1 MHFVPTGPKR
11 HDDHGAT
18 KAVTCGSTHTAS
30 LSMRGPAADAHEDYA
45 IFDVHI
51 QPSTSDVALGELTV
65 KYTCS
70 EGATAR
76 ITVHDEF
83 PLGFTKF
90 GASSS
95 IGAIATATVR
105 QCQDGVTPAVLELKA
120 KNGDLHTSESNA
132 PIGAPIDMY
141 TKDTYVLVEM
151 LLPESDTASSSPSAT
166 VELTVE
172 CEDAEP
178 DSWGDDFQ
186 VRRPSSWCPP
196 WRPPAHRHTT
206 PPLTLVPPSGTAA
219 ASARAVGR
227 RCRPC
232 QSTRRRRASGSA
244 RSTWGKA

>member
-1 MHFVPTGPKR
+1 MHFVPTGPER

-18 KAVTCGSTHTAS
+18 TAVRCGSTHTAS

-83 PLGFTKF
+83 PLGFTEF
-90 GASSS
+90 GASSL
-95 IGAIATATVR
+95 IGAIATATVS
-105 QCQDGVTPAVLELKA
+105 QCQDGVTPAVLKLKA
-120 KNGDLHTSESNA
+120 KNGNLHTSESNDH
-132 PIGAPIDMY
+132 PIDMY

-151 LLPESDTASSSPSAT
+151 LLPESGTDASSPSAT

-178 DSWGDDFQ
+178 DSWSDDFQ
-186 VRRPSSWCPP
+186 VRRPSPWCPP
-196 WRPPAHRHTT
+196 WPPHTT
-206 PPLTLVPPSGTAA
+206 PC
-219 ASARAVGR
+219 AR
-227 RCRPC
+227 PH
-232 QSTRRRRASGSA
+232 
-244 RSTWGKA
+244 